1 MILKNCRLVPEL
13 SEPHGYSAADIEI
26 NQGKIVSIAETQPER
41 ACSEEIIDCQGH
53 TLLPGLFDLHAH
65 LSIASAEET
74 PDTAMRRLIQ
84 TIPRLSAYTDLG
96 VTSIRD
102 CGSCLRLTLPL
113 RDAIAENILE
123 GPMIQA
129 AGYMLG
135 PREMEKMGREM
146 TMTMSIADNES
157 GFYHAACY
165 EREKGADFIKIYA
178 SSSAS
183 RMAAQSS
190 HSGLRAIMTREEIG
204 AVVKAAEE
212 RGTYVAA
219 HAHALEAIKSCI
231 EEGVRTIEHGT
242 FIDDETI
249 ELLLKKDGSYLVP
262 TLSVLVDEEVPD
274 EREYSSEL
282 REAAERIGRAYR
294 AGCKM
299 GFGTDLYNGELSRF
313 PQEFRIRKELCGM
326 RDLDIL
332 LQATK
337 YSAEIIGAAE
347 QTGTVKAG
355 LRADLILVDGNP
367 DQDISVMYKKPLMV
381 FQNGERQR

>member
-1 MILKNCRLVPEL
+1 
-13 SEPHGYSAADIEI
+13 
-26 NQGKIVSIAETQPER
+26 
-41 ACSEEIIDCQGH
+41 
-53 TLLPGLFDLHAH
+53 
-65 LSIASAEET
+65 
-74 PDTAMRRLIQ
+74 
-84 TIPRLSAYTDLG
+84 
-96 VTSIRD
+96 
-102 CGSCLRLTLPL
+102 
-113 RDAIAENILE
+113 
-123 GPMIQA
+123 MIQA

-313 PQEFRIRKELCGM
+313 P
-326 RDLDIL
+326 
-332 LQATK
+332 
-337 YSAEIIGAAE
+337 
-347 QTGTVKAG
+347 
-355 LRADLILVDGNP
+355 
-367 DQDISVMYKKPLMV
+367 
-381 FQNGERQR
+381 

>member
-190 HSGLRAIMTREEIG
+190 HSGLRAIM
-204 AVVKAAEE
+204 
-212 RGTYVAA
+212 AA

>member
-1 MILKNCRLVPEL
+1 
-13 SEPHGYSAADIEI
+13 
-26 NQGKIVSIAETQPER
+26 
-41 ACSEEIIDCQGH
+41 
-53 TLLPGLFDLHAH
+53 
-65 LSIASAEET
+65 
-74 PDTAMRRLIQ
+74 
-84 TIPRLSAYTDLG
+84 
-96 VTSIRD
+96 
-102 CGSCLRLTLPL
+102 
-113 RDAIAENILE
+113 
-123 GPMIQA
+123 MIQA